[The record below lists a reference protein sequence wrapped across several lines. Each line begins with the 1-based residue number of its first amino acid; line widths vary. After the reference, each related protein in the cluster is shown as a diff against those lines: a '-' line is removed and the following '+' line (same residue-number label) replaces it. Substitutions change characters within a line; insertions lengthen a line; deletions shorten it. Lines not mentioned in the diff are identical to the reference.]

1 MSEPETVDA
10 TKGLDLVA
18 DAASLGDALLAQIVE
33 NMPDG
38 VLLCDADGRCVYV
51 NPATCSMLGR
61 PATELMGLGY
71 EQAIPPRDLIGAR
84 EYFASVLGGST
95 ELVTQMLVA
104 ADGAERE
111 MVLAAFPVSID
122 GRPHGAALVRDFTDS
137 RVAGR
142 SAAALAQ
149 SAAELIGDAPT
160 NEILSSIARHAVEGT
175 SAMWAGLAVIG
186 EPGTFAFAG
195 AYGPAGAELVDSEE
209 AQRSLQTAPAGSI
222 LEAVSAGVIRA
233 GDVPSRAVALT
244 RSTWERDPHLSMYG
258 RTVLQH
264 DWQHAMCVPL
274 AYDNRVIGAMTVLL
288 PSGLATLDDAEVTF
302 CTALADQAAVAVAN
316 EHLSRQAERSAELDE
331 RARVARELHDS
342 VSQALFAMTMHAR
355 TAQLSLARTGLETE
369 TRLAE
374 SLEQLSQMSRGTL
387 AEMRALIFELRPEA
401 LADEGLVTA
410 LKTQAAAISAREQVT
425 VDVEGPPG
433 RLPLTPE
440 VETKLYRMVSEFLR
454 ETVRWA
460 GAETV
465 TVTIRVEEHQLTVS
479 VASDGGIV
487 RPSTAWDLPRLRL
500 MADRAQSVGALLV
513 PLNGDRRA
521 FSVVV
526 PLRAAE
532 DRVGAAP

>member
-10 TKGLDLVA
+10 TNGLDLVA
-18 DAASLGDALLAQIVE
+18 DAASLGDAVLAQIVE

-51 NPATCSMLGR
+51 NPATCLMLGR
-61 PATELMGLGY
+61 PATELMGYGY
-71 EQAIPPRDLIGAR
+71 EKSIPPRDLTGAR
-84 EYFASVLGGST
+84 EYFASVLEGST

-104 ADGAERE
+104 ADGVERE

-186 EPGTFAFAG
+186 EADTFAFAG
-195 AYGPAGAELVDSEE
+195 AYGPAGAEFVDSEE

-222 LEAVSAGVIRA
+222 LEAVSGGVIRA

-244 RSTWERDPHLSMYG
+244 RSTWERDPHLATYG

-288 PSGLATLDDAEVTF
+288 PRGQATLDDAEVTF

-355 TAQLSLARTGLETE
+355 TAQLSLARTGLETD
-369 TRLAE
+369 TPLAE
-374 SLEQLSQMSRGTL
+374 SLDQLSQLSRGTL

-410 LKTQAAAISAREQVT
+410 LKTQAAAISARERVM
-425 VDVEGPPG
+425 VDVEGPPD
-433 RLPLTPE
+433 RLPLAPE
-440 VETKLYRMVSEFLR
+440 VEMELYRIVSESLR
-454 ETVRWA
+454 EAVRRPGEEA
-460 GAETV
+460 V
-465 TVTIRVEEHQLTVS
+465 LVRVRVEEDQLTVS
-479 VASDGGIV
+479 VAGDGGIV
-487 RPSTAWDLPRLRL
+487 KPPTARDLSRLGL

-513 PLNGDRRA
+513 PLGGDRHA
-521 FSVVV
+521 FLIIA
-526 PLRAAE
+526 PLYAAE